1 MFKKGDIV
9 VCIDTSSRIDNSK
22 LSRNLLPLNI
32 GEKYTINEVLNELSI
47 TLEGKTNFG
56 AFLSNRF
63 MLLTEY
69 RRLKIKRLYENKKR
83 ICE

>member
-69 RRLKIKRLYENKKR
+69 RR
-83 ICE
+83 